1 MDSLAY
7 VHSLTICMSGFE
19 MLILIIH
26 WNLKVQSKGTR
37 TSRHF
42 GYTREISYVKSEE
55 AYMWVPISPDRI
67 HLLISLC
74 IYIGKELVSHVVH
87 GQLIASC
94 HDKLFRKRTIVPAH
108 TCTSTTIGIY
118 RWILVSPCLCR
129 RIVGAK
135 MHTSNLYVYLITKS
149 GHPEKF
155 GPRT

>member
-1 MDSLAY
+1 
-7 VHSLTICMSGFE
+7 MSGFE
-19 MLILIIH
+19 MLILITH
-26 WNLKVQSKGTR
+26 WNLKVHSKGTR

-55 AYMWVPISPDRI
+55 AYMWVPICPDRI

-94 HDKLFRKRTIVPAH
+94 HDKLFKETYDCASAYMYLNNYRYLPLN
-108 TCTSTTIGIY
+108 TSISI
-118 RWILVSPCLCR
+118 CLCR

-135 MHTSNLYVYLITKS
+135 MHTSNLHVYVYLITKS